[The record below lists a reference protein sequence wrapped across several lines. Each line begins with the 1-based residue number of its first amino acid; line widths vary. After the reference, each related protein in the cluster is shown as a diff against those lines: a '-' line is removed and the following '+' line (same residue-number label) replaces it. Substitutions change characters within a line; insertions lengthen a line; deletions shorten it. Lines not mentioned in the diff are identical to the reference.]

1 MKFSVGEI
9 AILTS
14 GRHDRTCAYIG
25 QECEIFEIGPYS
37 PGYKFINGGCTPN
50 GSDYLVLF
58 KDGLLGAVREFQ
70 LKKKPPKEYPLG
82 ADICNDICRKTP
94 IREEA

>member
-9 AILTS
+9 AIVIADTS
-14 GRHDRTCAYIG
+14 NPPEMVFDCSFLIG
-25 QECEIFEIGPYS
+25 QEVRITNHKPNYAD
-37 PGYKFINGGCTPN
+37 YVARARNGIL
-50 GSDYLVLF
+50 YEF
-58 KDGLLGAVREFQ
+58 KESE